1 MSASDFPRLDSVA
14 ARVAHMAGRTSKT
27 LAEAA
32 DSISAAGVDAA
43 QSAGVVLSGVAE
55 TAMKG
60 ADDAS
65 KAISSAAG
73 GAAELVVDGITGVKE
88 TAIKVVVDAKEA
100 VEQAAE
106 EQRLAEQET
115 RDGEVKHA
123 LEELT
128 EYGTRGFFEALGA
141 SPIPMTR
148 ENIARIKQAFP
159 IPAEQ
164 CVLWGSAEFDL
175 RPSGIV
181 ITNKGVFIKSDVG
194 VFESVGFPGA
204 EQKKSILSYFR
215 WDDFDPAWF
224 VGQEANEPLL
234 SMSSD
239 LTEEFLSACR
249 FMHQKSIETQPFM
262 DFRDVFLSGFSEAA
276 ANAVAAG
283 AVAPV
288 AKEAWYTDRHAAIH
302 NPAGHGEMTERVLN
316 MLDRAHGHKVTWK
329 GPDNIKNGADR
340 VVDGMDI
347 QVKYYNS
354 ARGTLESAFD
364 AKTGEYRYLIDGETP
379 MQLEVP
385 KDQYEKVLDGFKDKI
400 RQGKVKGITDPDRAG
415 EIVRKGKLSY
425 PQARNLTK
433 PGTLESLEYDAATGV
448 VTCTCAMGISFVA
461 TAFSTY
467 RQTNDMSKAV
477 QAGALSGTQV
487 FGTTFVQ
494 HMLASQLSR
503 TGLSDAIIAPSQM
516 VVQKMGYKATQTI
529 VNGLRSISGKSMI
542 YGAAASNHLA
552 KVLRGNVIT
561 SLVTMAVLSVPET
574 YRLVNN
580 KISGSQYAKNMAVL
594 AASIAAGAGGM
605 VAAGAAAG
613 KIGMMAGTTVTPGV
627 GTVVGAVGGFVG
639 GAVGSLAVGTVGKV
653 LHEDDV
659 ETASRL
665 FNALVSVMA
674 SEYLLDKDE
683 TDAVVEALGKVSQRE
698 FMTLFESVRSSS
710 EQEATLREFLTPIFD
725 EVVSRRSE
733 FKLPTASQI
742 EEAIEEL
749 AEDDIPEHVEVSV
762 GNETIILPAGWACTD
777 DFPKPTDD
785 AKGFAWSDDGIYAV
799 MTAGS
804 IDVEDS
810 LFIVDDVISGV
821 RARLSP
827 DQGLID
833 VSHGE
838 TEAGL
843 SYWTTIIKTRLGH
856 GVQYCL
862 TVQFDAGKTVVFVTV
877 LAEEEGATGTRDAAV
892 FTMLQSQGMLD
903 DGLRGWVTDP
913 VEDAPVDEFP
923 MNLSEQERFDD
934 AFPCHPLSELRK
946 LARFI
951 KENN

>member
-1 MSASDFPRLDSVA
+1 MSSSDFPRLDSVA
-14 ARVAHMAGRTSKT
+14 TRVAHMAEQASIT
-27 LAEAA
+27 LTEAA
-32 DSISAAGVDAA
+32 DSISAAGEDAA
-43 QSAGVVLSGVAE
+43 QSAGAVLSGVAE

-60 ADDAS
+60 VDDAS

-73 GAAELVVDGITGVKE
+73 GAAEAVVDGITGAKE
-88 TAIKVVVDAKEA
+88 TAIKVVIDAREA
-100 VEQAAE
+100 AEQDAE
-106 EQRLAEQET
+106 EQRLTEQKI

-123 LEELT
+123 LEELA
-128 EYGTRGFFEALGA
+128 EYGARGFLETLGA
-141 SPIPMTR
+141 SPVPMTR
-148 ENIARIKQAFP
+148 ESIARVKQTFP
-159 IPAEQ
+159 IPVEQ
-164 CVLWGSAEFDL
+164 CVLWASAEFDF
-175 RPSGIV
+175 RPSGIAV
-181 ITNKGVFIKSDVG
+181 TNKGVFIKSDVG
-194 VFESVGFPGA
+194 VFESVGFPGT
-204 EQKKSILSYFR
+204 EQKKSILSYYR
-215 WDDFDPAWF
+215 WDDFDPVWF
-224 VGQEANEPLL
+224 VDEEANKSLL

-249 FMHQKSIETQPFM
+249 FMQQKSIEMQPFM
-262 DFRDVFLSGFSEAA
+262 DFFDVSLSGSSEAA

-288 AKEAWYTDRHAAIH
+288 AKEAWYADRHAAIH
-302 NPAGHGEMTERVLN
+302 NPAGHGEMTERALN

-329 GPDNIKNGADR
+329 GLDNIKNGSDR

-364 AKTGEYRYLIDGETP
+364 ANTGEYRYLIDGEIP

-385 KDQYEKVLDGFKDKI
+385 KDQYEKVLEGFEDKI
-400 RQGKVKGITDPDRAG
+400 RQGRVKGITDPDRAG

-425 PQARNLTK
+425 QQARNLTK

-461 TAFSTY
+461 AAFSTF
-467 RQTNDMSKAV
+467 RQTNDMRKAV

-503 TGLSDAIIAPSQM
+503 TALSDAIIAPSQM

-580 KISGSQYAKNMAVL
+580 KISGSQYAKNIAVL
-594 AASIAAGAGGM
+594 VASIAAGAGGM

-613 KIGMMAGTTVTPGV
+613 KIGMIAGTTVTPGV
-627 GTVVGAVGGFVG
+627 GTAVGAVGGFVG
-639 GAVGSLAVGTVGKV
+639 GAVGSFAVGTVGKM
-653 LHEDDV
+653 LHEDDA

-683 TDAVVEALGKVSQRE
+683 MDAVVEALGKVSHRE
-698 FMTLFESVRSSS
+698 FMNLFESMRSSS
-710 EQEATLREFLTPIFD
+710 EQEATLREFLAPIFD

-762 GNETIILPAGWACTD
+762 GNETVILPAGWARTD
-777 DFPKPTDD
+777 DFPKTTDD
-785 AKGFAWSDDGIYAV
+785 AKGFAWGDEGTYAV
-799 MTAGS
+799 MAAGS
-804 IDVEDS
+804 IDAEDS
-810 LFIVDDVISGV
+810 LFIVDDVIIRSP
-821 RARLSP
+821 RL
-827 DQGLID
+827 
-833 VSHGE
+833 
-838 TEAGL
+838 
-843 SYWTTIIKTRLGH
+843 
-856 GVQYCL
+856 
-862 TVQFDAGKTVVFVTV
+862 
-877 LAEEEGATGTRDAAV
+877 
-892 FTMLQSQGMLD
+892 
-903 DGLRGWVTDP
+903 
-913 VEDAPVDEFP
+913 
-923 MNLSEQERFDD
+923 
-934 AFPCHPLSELRK
+934 PLL
-946 LARFI
+946 
-951 KENN
+951 